1 MHILVP
7 RTALRCEMLLRER
20 CAEPVTSSLR
30 QARATKHSPKFQR
43 FAPDLAITDLVMP
56 EMDGIQ
62 TTMATRSL
70 GAKTK
75 ILV

>member
-1 MHILVP
+1 
-7 RTALRCEMLLRER
+7 MLLRER
-20 CAEPVTSSLR
+20 CADRLR
-30 QARATKHSPKFQR
+30 RLYGKPRATKHSPKFQR